1 MKLITSVLLL
11 LLASLSV
18 AAQVEP
24 NQPDGPYIFYTDT
37 GTVIVTVATDG
48 LIHTEVYRDGLPPD
62 FSFEVC
68 STAPEAGKDA
78 PSRFKVRL
86 RKDYK
91 RIDCVRPAP
100 DSLLVISDPHAKWT
114 PFTSILKA
122 QGVVDENLKWKYGKN
137 ELMIIGDIFD
147 RGDDA
152 TTIFWFVYKLQQE
165 AREAGGEVHFLY
177 GNHEEMEL
185 RDATSCYRNGY
196 LFKKYIALSEAYF
209 GDSTHYGSR
218 FFGVDT
224 ELGRWLMRCNTIQKI
239 GADLFVHAGLNEEF
253 YRLNYSPAEV
263 NSRVSAEMFNPS
275 RKSDTT
281 GLLAAGA
288 KGGVLWYRG
297 MISGFNPE
305 SAPPLPVET
314 LHKLLRRYKAER
326 VIVGHTEVTSSSIA
340 EPYRVTGATAYDGNG
355 YDFRVVDVNVP
366 TDRAFE
372 RGYGRGVLITRT
384 GATFVVYDRAPNT
397 PLPLPKLPLPK

>member
-1 MKLITSVLLL
+1 MNKAIIAVLT
-11 LLASLSV
+11 ACVSLSV
-18 AAQVEP
+18 VAQSAVLEA

-37 GTVIVTVATDG
+37 GTVVVTVGIDG
-48 LIHTEVYRDGLPPD
+48 AMRSDVYREGLPSD
-62 FSFEVC
+62 YSFEVC
-68 STAPEAGKDA
+68 STAPEAGKET
-78 PSRFKVRL
+78 PSRFRVRL
-86 RKDYK
+86 RTDYK
-91 RIDCVRPAP
+91 RIDCVRRAP

-122 QGVVDENLKWKYGKN
+122 QGVVDESLRWVFGKN
-137 ELMIIGDIFD
+137 ELMIIGDVFD

-218 FFGVDT
+218 FFSVDT
-224 ELGRWLMRCNTIQKI
+224 ELGRWLMRCNTIQII
-239 GADLFVHAGLNEEF
+239 GSDLFVHAGLNEEF
-253 YRLNYSPAEV
+253 YRMNYSLAEV
-263 NSRVSAEMFNPS
+263 NSRVSAEMFTPA

-281 GLLAAGA
+281 GLMAAGA

-297 MISGFNPE
+297 MISGYNPE

-314 LHKLLRRYKAER
+314 LHKLLRRYKVER

-340 EPYRVTGATAYDGNG
+340 EPYRTTGATAYNGNG

-366 TDRAFE
+366 ADKALE
-372 RGYGRGVLITRT
+372 RGYGRGVLITRN

-397 PLPLPKLPLPK
+397 PLALPKP